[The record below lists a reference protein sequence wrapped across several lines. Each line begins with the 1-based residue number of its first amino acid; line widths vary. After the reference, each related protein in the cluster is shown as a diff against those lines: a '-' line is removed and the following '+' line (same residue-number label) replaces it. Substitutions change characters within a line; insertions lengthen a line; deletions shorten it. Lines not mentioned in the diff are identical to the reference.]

1 MGGCATPNQRRDGS
15 WFDRTVSETPQM
27 EQRHGETLKETS
39 EHIAHDLSRLRI
51 ARDEDESYSERR
63 RLPFVI
69 AATII
74 LILVAG
80 TVAIGYRYWGSSFN
94 VPEVEIARATVESG
108 NAGYEILTA
117 TGYVVAH
124 RKAAVSPKVSGRLE
138 YMGVDV
144 GSFARAGQVLARLE
158 HNDLD
163 AQLEDA
169 RANLANGEAQK
180 AQAEAGIAQGKANLV
195 QAQATQMQT
204 RLDYDRQIKLLGDGV
219 TSKADFDNS
228 EAKFK
233 VAAAQ
238 VKTAEAQVGSTEAL
252 LNSASSQIR
261 SLHARIKLI
270 EAQIEYTNIR
280 APFDGI
286 VISKDAE
293 LGETV
298 APAIFGGS
306 TTRGSVVTLVDP
318 KSLEVEADINETSIV
333 KIISGL
339 PAEITLDALPDK
351 KFRGEA
357 YQVVPT
363 ADRQKATV
371 KVKVRF
377 LETDPRVLPDMNAK
391 TTFIQKPA
399 GGSAKEPA
407 KILVPKASLRQADQK
422 SFVLLLNADRIHL
435 QEVQAGADFGDRVEI
450 KQGLTGGEAV
460 VVRGAETLG
469 EGSKVKVKSKD

>member
-1 MGGCATPNQRRDGS
+1 
-15 WFDRTVSETPQM
+15 
-27 EQRHGETLKETS
+27 
-39 EHIAHDLSRLRI
+39 LSALRI
-51 ARDEDESYSERR
+51 ARDDDDSHSERR
-63 RLPFVI
+63 RLPVVL
-69 AATII
+69 AAT
-74 LILVAG
+74 LILVLAG
-80 TVAIGYRYWGSSFN
+80 GTAVVAYRYWGSSFN
-94 VPEVEIARATVESG
+94 LPEVEVARATVESG
-108 NAGYEILTA
+108 DAGYEILTA

-144 GSFARAGQVLARLE
+144 GSTARAGQILARLE

-169 RANLANGEAQK
+169 RASLANGEALK
-180 AQAEAGIAQGKANLV
+180 AQAEAGIAQGKANVV
-195 QAQATQMQT
+195 QAQATQRQT
-204 RLDYDRQIKLLGDGV
+204 RLDFDRQTKLLKDGV
-219 TSKADFDNS
+219 AAKADFDNS
-228 EAKFK
+228 DAKFK
-233 VAAAQ
+233 VADAQ
-238 VKTAEAQVGSTEAL
+238 VKMAEAQVGSAEAL
-252 LNSASSQIR
+252 LNSTVSQIR
-261 SLHARIKLI
+261 SLRARIKLI

-333 KIISGL
+333 KILSGL
-339 PAEITLDALPDK
+339 PAEITLDALPDR

-377 LETDPRVLPDMNAK
+377 LETDSHVLPDMNAK
-391 TTFIQKPA
+391 TTFIQRPA
-399 GGSAKEPA
+399 QSATPRPS
-407 KILVPKASLRQADQK
+407 KILVPKSALRQADQK
-422 SFVLLLNADRIHL
+422 SFVLLLNADKLHL
-435 QEVQAGADFGDRVEI
+435 QEVQVGGELGDRVEI
-450 KQGLTGGEAV
+450 KQGLTGGEVV
-460 VVRGAETLG
+460 VVRGADSLG
-469 EGSKVKVKSKD
+469 EGSRVKVKSNV